1 MGIIRGDGK
10 NKHLITAFQFGDL
23 DAKNSDIEEEG
34 FEPLAINTVSE
45 PPKDFGVIPHQMNSV
60 ETVEDSSR
68 RDSMISSLLEKSD
81 SLSNSLMAVQKQ
93 LTEQESLFKN
103 EMTDAKERSYEQGL
117 KDGISQAKIEMDNLY
132 SSELNQLA
140 NSISGLEKLS
150 EQVSSMMNTI
160 EKELVHTSVAIAKE
174 VIDSEISFNSGQVAI
189 NLAQSLIKKLDDAK
203 EIKVRV
209 NMNDYESVKVSLS
222 NLEHIEIIPDSAVTK
237 GGAIIISDVGSIEGN
252 IMERY
257 KQVKSHSILKIDG

>member
-10 NKHLITAFQFGDL
+10 NKHLISNFTFGDL
-23 DAKNSDIEEEG
+23 DDDIRDDVLEED
-34 FEPLAINTVSE
+34 FQPMPIKTVSE
-45 PPKDFGVIPHQMNSV
+45 SKDFIAVPQIGSV
-60 ETVEDSSR
+60 ESAEDLNR
-68 RDSMISSLLEKSD
+68 RDSMINSLIEKSD
-81 SLSNSLMAVQKQ
+81 SLSNKFMEVQQQ
-93 LTEQESLFKN
+93 LSNQDSLFRD
-103 EMTDAKERSYEQGL
+103 EMINAKELSYQQGL
-117 KDGISQAKIEMDNLY
+117 KDGITKSKADMDQLY
-132 SSELNQLA
+132 SSELDQLA

-189 NLAQSLIKKLDDAK
+189 NLAKSLMEKLDDAK

-209 NMNDYESVKVSLS
+209 NINDYESVKIGLS
-222 NLEHIEIIPDSAVTK
+222 NLQHIEIIPDSAVTK

-257 KQVKSHSILKIDG
+257 KQVKSHSLSKVDG